1 MVRLGSNISETKR
14 QSISDEIKIKFRTQ
28 SHHGTLLHVSRDF
41 GNFIHVYLNDSAL
54 YVGIPEND
62 DQIHD
67 YKIEAYQ
74 PTDIW
79 QTLNIHFNGDRVDV
93 KLNNAILPN
102 VNPTITIDSKIDKL
116 LDFLQESQHVIV
128 GAFYQINDDQDL
140 ISNVISAEDTNEN
153 EVEITA
159 GASITTLEMNNLT
172 FEDHYRGCMGELRI
186 GGILIPYYTT
196 TELVN
201 DTASVRFNN
210 LFRSESVDT
219 SECIVCFQHECLNG
233 GTCERPEE
241 EFECTCPNGYE
252 DSLCSTNTDECLV
265 NACLHGECVDR
276 YVCLHKKNT
285 CEIK

>member
-116 LDFLQESQHVIV
+116 LDFLRESQHVIV
-128 GAFYQINDDQDL
+128 GAFYQIDDDQDL

-201 DTASVRFNN
+201 DTASVRFDN
-210 LFRSESVDT
+210 LFRSQSVDT
-219 SECIVCFQHECLNG
+219 SECIVCFENECLNG
-233 GTCERPEE
+233 GTCEQPQG
-241 EFECTCPNGYE
+241 EFECTCPKGYE
-252 DSLCSTNTDECLV
+252 DSLCSTNTNECLV
-265 NACLHGECVDR
+265 NSCVHGECVDNIG
-276 YVCLHKKNT
+276 KKYIPLKN
-285 CEIK
+285 